1 MLLKNSNNERE
12 RNKKHHVCAYHR
24 IKTMAVKVIIIK
36 HMKSRE
42 KYSDIMTK
50 SLAGEVFHSLVK
62 PFLFRKPKLAAVTL
76 KEEYYDYVNQASGL
90 E

>member
-12 RNKKHHVCAYHR
+12 RNQKHHVCAYHR
-24 IKTMAVKVIIIK
+24 IKAIAVKVIIIK

-62 PFLFRKPKLAAVTL
+62 PFLFRKPK
-76 KEEYYDYVNQASGL
+76 
-90 E
+90 